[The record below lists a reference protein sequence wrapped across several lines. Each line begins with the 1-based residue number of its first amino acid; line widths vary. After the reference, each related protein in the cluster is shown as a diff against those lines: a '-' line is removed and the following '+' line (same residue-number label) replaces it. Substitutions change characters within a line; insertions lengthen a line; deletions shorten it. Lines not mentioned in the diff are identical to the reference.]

1 MFFFN
6 PAGIIIKRRDAMNA
20 PDSLTS
26 HSHALIITRN
36 SDLSQDLAKCLKE
49 TSKYENIDIVEDCM
63 EGIFFV
69 KKKGSDLIIFD
80 TDESVLEVLNA
91 LRTVKS
97 ISQGIQCVVI
107 ADHVGYHALLSMVGA
122 DNVLYK
128 GFSQTELAC
137 CIN

>member
-1 MFFFN
+1 
-6 PAGIIIKRRDAMNA
+6 MNA
-20 PDSLTS
+20 PDSPAP

-36 SDLSQDLAKCLKE
+36 SDLCQDLEKCLRE
-49 TSKYENIDIVEDCM
+49 TSKYVNIDTVNDCM

-128 GFSQTELAC
+128 GFSQEELVC
-137 CIN
+137 LLK